1 MSKAATPPKASGWI
15 TRTTIKYATIGAVIA
30 AVIVA
35 VGFANRV
42 SQVAQTPIAQATS
55 LTVGTKAPDFSTPT
69 NAGPF
74 SLAAVN
80 TPVFLEVFAT
90 WCPHCQREV
99 PVVDA
104 LAKKYAGKVA
114 FIGISGSQYG
124 VDEQSP
130 ENQADLDAWVQRL
143 GVTYPIAFDPDL
155 HIANRYLQGGFPT
168 IVVIDRGKTVRYVG
182 SGELPPRTLEK
193 AINGVLSSHS

>member
-1 MSKAATPPKASGWI
+1 MSKAAAPKAGWLN
-15 TRTTIKYATIGAVIA
+15 RNTIKYATIGI
-30 AVIVA
+30 VIVA
-35 VGFANRV
+35 AVVAVALANRV
-42 SQVAQTPIAQATS
+42 SQVAQTPNAQATS
-55 LTVGTKAPDFSTPT
+55 LLVGTTAPDFSTPT

-74 SLAAVN
+74 SLAAVS

-114 FIGISGSQYG
+114 FIGVSGSQYG

-130 ENQADLDAWVQRL
+130 ENQADVDAWVQKL
-143 GVTYPIAFDPDL
+143 GVTYPIAYDPDL
-155 HIANRYLQGGFPT
+155 HIANKYLQGGFPT
-168 IVVIDRGKTVRYVG
+168 IVVIDQHKIVRYVA
-182 SGELPPRTLEK
+182 SGELPPASLQK
-193 AINGVLSSHS
+193 AIDGVLSSKS